1 MTNKGWCKN
10 FKCRDFPY
18 ALPEPETLTKQA
30 KDMVKEEIK
39 EITDAK
45 FDLPKQE
52 DMEKAQN
59 IVSSL
64 RNSQGSDG
72 SRTPKV
78 PNQGGAPPS
87 ADNNV

>member
-1 MTNKGWCKN
+1 
-10 FKCRDFPY
+10 
-18 ALPEPETLTKQA
+18 
-30 KDMVKEEIK
+30 MVDDEIT

-45 FDLPKQE
+45 FKMPEPE
-52 DMEKAQN
+52 DYENAKN

>member
-1 MTNKGWCKN
+1 MKVIVEK
-10 FKCRDFPY
+10 
-18 ALPEPETLTKQA
+18 
-30 KDMVKEEIK
+30 EIK